1 MKCDKAKIYLM
12 EYIDG
17 ELGEN
22 LRQEVRAH
30 LESCGACKEY
40 QESLLSVVSPI
51 RSSQKLQVPENI
63 WQEIKSSI
71 ASKDA
76 SKNQT
81 IFVPDLG
88 GGVFGFLRRRRMAF
102 VPATIAAILF
112 VAVFLYAKVQ
122 TRQNE
127 LSNYISEQ
135 ATSISQFME
144 NGEDDLG
151 ISTIF
156 DNGLL

>member
-22 LRQEVRAH
+22 LRQEVQAH
-30 LESCGACKEY
+30 LESCGACRQY

-51 RSSQKLQVPENI
+51 RRSKKLEVPENI
-63 WQEIKSSI
+63 WQEIKGAI

-76 SKNQT
+76 SEDQT
-81 IFVPDLG
+81 VFVPDLG
-88 GGVFGFLRRRRMAF
+88 GGVFGFLRRRRMVF
-102 VPATIAAILF
+102 VPATIAAMLF
-112 VAVFLYAKVQ
+112 LAVFVYARVQ
-122 TRQNE
+122 IRQNE
-127 LSNYISEQ
+127 VSNYISEQ
-135 ATSISQFME
+135 STSFSQFME

-151 ISTIF
+151 MSTIF
-156 DNGLL
+156 DNSLL